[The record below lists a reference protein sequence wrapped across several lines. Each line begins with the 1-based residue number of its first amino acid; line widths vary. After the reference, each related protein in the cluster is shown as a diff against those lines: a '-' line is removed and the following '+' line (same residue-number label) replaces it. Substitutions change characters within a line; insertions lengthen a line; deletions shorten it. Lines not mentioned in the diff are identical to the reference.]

1 MVNIMANTDKHPRF
15 DEAVN
20 LLRRLI
26 STPSPS
32 REEAATADI
41 WEEWLRNQGIDYV
54 ERLHNNVFAVAPGFN
69 PERPTLML
77 NSHHDT
83 VRPAASYTRDP
94 YSPDIVTDPTLP
106 DIEGDRLYGLGSNDA
121 GASGVALASTF
132 LDIVE
137 NPEACAGFPFNL
149 ILAITAAEEV
159 MGEHGMRAFLPH
171 LAERGLTPDMVIVGE
186 PTGMQPAVAER
197 GLLVFDGVTIGKSG
211 HAARNE
217 GINAIY
223 RAIEDIDRLRSFSPE
238 KTSEVLGPIKVSVT
252 MINAGTQHNVV
263 PDKCTFVVDVRTT
276 DAYTNEETVKLLQ
289 DTVKWSTITPRS
301 TRVHASVIGNDHP
314 LVKSAVALG
323 RTPFISPT
331 TSDMALMHGIP
342 SLKIGPGESS
352 RSHTADEYILLSE
365 LNEALHLYPSLIS
378 GL

>member
-1 MVNIMANTDKHPRF
+1 MDKHPRF

-20 LLRRLI
+20 LLRHLI

-32 REEAATADI
+32 HEEAATADI

-94 YSPDIVTDPTLP
+94 YSPDIVTDPTQP
-106 DIEGDRLYGLGSNDA
+106 GIEGDRLYGLGSNDA

-137 NPEACAGFPFNL
+137 NPEACAGLPFNL